1 MTTSSKL
8 TIINQRELQ
17 NKFIE
22 GSVIPIATIKM
33 GMTIEEAAECS
44 GIGRNT
50 MRKLVEWKKIPVLKV
65 GRKAIIRSDTLERFM
80 AANQGRNL
88 LVRDDVRSVE

>member
-1 MTTSSKL
+1 MK
-8 TIINQRELQ
+8 
-17 NKFIE
+17 
-22 GSVIPIATIKM
+22 GGVILIATIKM
-33 GMTIEEAAECS
+33 GMTIEEAAGCS

-65 GRKAIIRSDTLERFM
+65 GRKTIIRSDTLEQFM

-88 LVRDDVRSVE
+88 LVRNDVRSVE

>member
-1 MTTSSKL
+1 MI
-8 TIINQRELQ
+8 IINPLELQ
-17 NKFIE
+17 NEYIE
-22 GSVIPIATIKM
+22 RSVIPIATIKM

-65 GRKAIIRSDTLERFM
+65 GRKAIIRSDALERFM

>member
-1 MTTSSKL
+1 MTGGSKL
-8 TIINQRELQ
+8 TIINLQELQ
-17 NKFIE
+17 NKYIE
-22 GSVIPIATIKM
+22 RSVIPIATIKM

-80 AANQGRNL
+80 AANQGRDL